1 MGEEQNYLIL
11 VQNLVKIELFKQ
23 GVYAE
28 MKEKVEIKKVS
39 VIIGE
44 NWLNFD
50 DKYELICVNLCYHL
64 YYCSK
69 IPQVLLGD
77 IVNYKKTIIDI
88 PEAFGEFWSIIKMNF
103 ID

>member
-11 VQNLVKIELFKQ
+11 LQNLVKIEFFMKR
-23 GVYAE
+23 VYSE
-28 MKEKVEIKKVS
+28 MNAKVEIKKVG

-50 DKYELICVNLCYHL
+50 DKNELMCVNLCYHL

-77 IVNYKKTIIDI
+77 IVNYINSIIDI